1 MFQTEVKSTFARN
14 VGEVLEEAFWEGCGA
29 GMKEDMQMMMMS
41 EMVVRVNVTFEQTGV
56 LWVEN
61 WL

>member
-1 MFQTEVKSTFARN
+1 
-14 VGEVLEEAFWEGCGA
+14 
-29 GMKEDMQMMMMS
+29 MKEDMQMMMMS
-41 EMVVRVNVTFEQTGV
+41 EMAVRVNVTFEQTGV

>member
-1 MFQTEVKSTFARN
+1 
-14 VGEVLEEAFWEGCGA
+14 
-29 GMKEDMQMMMMS
+29 MMMS

>member
-1 MFQTEVKSTFARN
+1 
-14 VGEVLEEAFWEGCGA
+14 
-29 GMKEDMQMMMMS
+29 MKEDMQMKMMS

>member
-1 MFQTEVKSTFARN
+1 
-14 VGEVLEEAFWEGCGA
+14 
-29 GMKEDMQMMMMS
+29 MKEDMQMMMMS
-41 EMVVRVNVTFEQTGV
+41 EMVVRVNMTFEQMGV

>member
-1 MFQTEVKSTFARN
+1 
-14 VGEVLEEAFWEGCGA
+14 
-29 GMKEDMQMMMMS
+29 MKEDMQMMMMMS
-41 EMVVRVNVTFEQTGV
+41 EMVVRVNVTFEQMGV

>member
-1 MFQTEVKSTFARN
+1 
-14 VGEVLEEAFWEGCGA
+14 
-29 GMKEDMQMMMMS
+29 MKEDMQMMMMS